1 MRLGFIGTRVSKLA
15 NQSNRQFLSHCD
27 KKSIVSHRF
36 LLPSIFRE
44 AIFLKGSF
52 LKNGEVEAIILLFI
66 IDYLS
71 LIWKNGW
78 EQTASLIYPY
88 QLQYTLL
95 HKHPQQ
101 SKLWKGQ
108 GTFFIMKIGKL
119 AYFQKNSKQMNFREI
134 LVKY

>member
-78 EQTASLIYPY
+78 E
-88 QLQYTLL
+88 
-95 HKHPQQ
+95 
-101 SKLWKGQ
+101 
-108 GTFFIMKIGKL
+108 
-119 AYFQKNSKQMNFREI
+119 
-134 LVKY
+134 